1 VDDRSIERI
10 IRLEDATRAD
20 AGGTVSQLKRSGRRV
35 VLLTGDHRAVARR
48 IGLEAGITETVAGAD
63 PAAKVAWI
71 ERARR
76 DGHRVLFAGDGLN
89 DGPALAASDIGV
101 AMGTGA
107 ASSVLV
113 ADGVIATGSL
123 APLLAGMRA
132 ARAANRVIRM
142 NLRFSIAYN
151 VVAVAAAAAG
161 LVNPLVAAVL
171 MPLSSGVIIW
181 GASRV
186 EAAVRRAEA

>member
-1 VDDRSIERI
+1 V
-10 IRLEDATRAD
+10 T
-20 AGGTVSQLKRSGRRV
+20 QLKQSGRRV

-48 IGLEAGITETVAGAD
+48 IGLEAGITETVAEAD
-63 PAAKVAWI
+63 PAAKAAWV
-71 ERARR
+71 EQARR

-113 ADGVIATGSL
+113 ADGVIATASL
-123 APLLAGMRA
+123 APLLAGIRA
-132 ARAANRVIRM
+132 ARAAGHVIRM

-171 MPLSSGVIIW
+171 MPLSSAAIIW